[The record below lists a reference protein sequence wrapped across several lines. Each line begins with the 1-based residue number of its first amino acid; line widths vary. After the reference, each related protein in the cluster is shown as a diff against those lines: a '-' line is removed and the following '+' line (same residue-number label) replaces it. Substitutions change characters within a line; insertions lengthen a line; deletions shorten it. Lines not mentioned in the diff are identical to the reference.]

1 MTISIISANFKEK
14 QFPSLGMGQLNIAVI
29 IKLEP
34 DFSEGNVSYNP
45 DGTLNRAETKNTLG
59 PHSAIAAHAAFFG
72 RVMYDAKV
80 SIGTMGPPIADV
92 ALQQAQQISD
102 AEELHLYSDRLFAG
116 ADTLGTAEVLRVGI
130 QKMQEKM
137 DIVFSGHRASDG
149 ETGQT
154 GAQTAWKLGFTF
166 LGNVISYSVDLETRM
181 VRAKRL
187 ISLQGFPNVIEEV
200 EAPLPVFISID
211 PNYKSSYDTVSQ
223 RLTFQKYQKEATKRA
238 DNYKDYF
245 KIFNAKELGVDETL
259 VGLPGSPTIVY
270 KVERVPKSTATRSA
284 EVVDGSDPEQIRK
297 VVAKMKEA
305 LEAMVIK

>member
-1 MTISIISANFKEK
+1 M
-14 QFPSLGMGQLNIAVI
+14 AVI

-59 PHSAIAAHAAFFG
+59 PHSAIAAQAAFYSK
-72 RVMYDAKV
+72 VMYDAKI
-80 SIGTMGPPIADV
+80 SIGTMGPPIADL
-92 ALQQAQQISD
+92 ALKQAQEISD
-102 AEELHLYSDRLFAG
+102 AEELHLYSDKIFAG

-130 QKMQEKM
+130 EKMQGKM

-154 GAQTAWKLGFTF
+154 GPQTAWKLGFTF
-166 LGNVISYSVDLETRM
+166 LGNVTSYKVNMENRTI
-181 VRAKRL
+181 RAKRL
-187 ISLQGFPNVIEEV
+187 VSLQGAPDIIEEV

-211 PNYKSSYDTVSQ
+211 PTFKSNYDTVSQ
-223 RLTFQKYQKEATKRA
+223 RLSFQKYQKEAKERGE
-238 DNYKDYF
+238 NFKDYF
-245 KIFNAKELGVDETL
+245 KIFNADELGVDKTL

-284 EVVDGSDPEQIRK
+284 KVVDGSDPIELQK
-297 VVAKMKEA
+297 VVGKMKEA